1 MMARFKSKLLK
12 ELFCRSLTRDILL
25 SMALRILAVTI
36 VSAGI
41 SYFHLMSTLE
51 SQTREQLQKYV
62 LERGKREESLFTLA
76 EDNHKILKQ
85 ALLKRLEQLGN
96 QDPREGFNQLFYLWS
111 DGTWRNFLENQ
122 PVKQFDSE
130 QYPSVFIGKQVPN
143 TADIR
148 RRMLVFYELTKS
160 YGPAWKN
167 RFVDT
172 YIMGPENFVAN
183 YWPTVPWGIEAQADL
198 FMPKE
203 EYFYVSDKKHNP
215 ARETVWTGLYF
226 DTVPK
231 LWMVS
236 VETPVDDR
244 LGNHIATIGHD
255 IILNELMERTVNDH
269 LHGTYNLI
277 FRSDGRLIV
286 HPDYMPQIQKKLGQ
300 FNILESGDANLLR
313 VYHAVK
319 TSRSQTLVIDNS
331 KDNEYLAVTR
341 LNGPDWYFVTVYPK
355 SLLSE
360 IAANN
365 ARFVLNVGLIALLL
379 EILLLFSV
387 LYKQVT
393 IPLNKL
399 LIATDR
405 VSDGNFD
412 IDLNTKLPNELGHLA
427 TSFTSMAN
435 QLHESFLLLEKNNEE
450 LEVRVQHRTAELSQ
464 VLKDLQQTQSQLIQT
479 EKMSSLG
486 QLVAG
491 IAHEIN
497 NPVNFIYGNLTHVN
511 SYTLD
516 LLQLINLYQQQY
528 PCSTTTIQTA
538 VEEIDLEF
546 LKQDFPK
553 LLSSMKVGT
562 ERIQRIVQS
571 LRNFSR
577 LDEAEFKAVDLHEGI
592 ESTLLILQNRLK
604 AQPNFSEIEVI
615 KNYGQLPLVECYP
628 GQLNQVFMNLLS
640 NAIDAL
646 EASAFNQQL
655 FIDRNLQ
662 QKINPTICIVTQVL
676 ADNAI
681 SIHISDNGSGMD
693 ETVQAKLFDPFFTTK
708 PVGKGTGLGLSISY
722 QIVVGNHRGKLYCH
736 STLKQGTEFVIEI
749 PIHQVGHNHCLT

>member
-1 MMARFKSKLLK
+1 
-12 ELFCRSLTRDILL
+12 
-25 SMALRILAVTI
+25 MALRILAVTI

>member
-1 MMARFKSKLLK
+1 MARFKSKLVK
-12 ELFCRSLTRDILL
+12 ELFCRSLTRDIFL
-25 SMALRILAVTI
+25 SMGLRILAVVI
-36 VSAGI
+36 VSAGL

-62 LERGKREESLFTLA
+62 LERGKREESLFKLA
-76 EDNHKILKQ
+76 EDNHKTLKQ

-96 QDPREGFNQLFYLWS
+96 QDPRDQFNQLFYLWS
-111 DGTWRNFLENQ
+111 DGTRRNFLENQ

-160 YGPAWKN
+160 YGPAWRN

-183 YWPTVPWGIEAQADL
+183 YWPTVPWGIEAKADI
-198 FMPKE
+198 FMPNE

-255 IILNELMERTVNDH
+255 IILNELMERTLNDH

-286 HPDYMPQIQKKLGQ
+286 HPDYIPQIQKKLGQ
-300 FNILESGDANLLR
+300 FNVLESGDAHLQR
-313 VYHAVK
+313 IFHAVK
-319 TSRSQTLVIDNS
+319 TLRSQTLVIDNS
-331 KDNEYLAVTR
+331 NDNEYLAVTR
-341 LNGPDWYFVTVYPK
+341 LDGPNWYFVTVYPK
-355 SLLSE
+355 SLLTE

-399 LIATDR
+399 LIATAR
-405 VSDGNFD
+405 VSEGNFD

-427 TSFTSMAN
+427 TSFTSMAS
-435 QLHESFLLLEKNNEE
+435 QLHESFMLLEKSNEE

-464 VLKDLQQTQSQLIQT
+464 VLLDLQQTQSQLIQT

-491 IAHEIN
+491 VAHEIN
-497 NPVNFIYGNLTHVN
+497 NPVSFIHGNLTHVD
-511 SYTLD
+511 SYTHD
-516 LLQLINLYQQQY
+516 LLQLIDLYQQQY
-528 PCSTTTIQTA
+528 PYSTATIQTVVKA
-538 VEEIDLEF
+538 IDLEF

-562 ERIQRIVQS
+562 ERIQKIVQS

-577 LDEAEFKAVDLHEGI
+577 LDEAEFKAVDVHEGI

-604 AQPNFSEIEVI
+604 AQPNLEGIEVI
-615 KNYGQLPLVECYP
+615 KDYGQLPLVECYP

-646 EASAFNQQL
+646 EASTFNQQPS
-655 FIDRNLQ
+655 INHKLQ
-662 QKINPTICIVTQVL
+662 QKTNPAICIVTQVL
-676 ADNAI
+676 ADNTI

-722 QIVVGNHRGKLYCH
+722 QIVVGNHNGKLYCH
-736 STLKQGTEFVIEI
+736 SALRQGTEFVIEI
-749 PIHQVGHNHCLT
+749 PVHQPGRNHP